1 MYLNGYYVE
10 QNETEAF
17 RIYEH
22 CMELLDDSSA
32 EYAAGPVFLRLGNA
46 FLHGCGTER
55 NPKAEQAME
64 FAFLQQL
71 ADEESQENIDSDDDL
86 DDGISISIEIG
97 GSDDDEDWRD
107 ELYGNEME
115 LDPDDYDSEEE
126 FRDAYAEKERWV
138 EGMSD
143 KIRALADDYG
153 VVPVEY
159 DDYEEFLDALKIE
172 MD

>member
-1 MYLNGYYVE
+1 MARGIFGNMFDFNRDGDLN
-10 QNETEAF
+10 
-17 RIYEH
+17 
-22 CMELLDDSSA
+22 
-32 EYAAGPVFLRLGNA
+32 PV
-46 FLHGCGTER
+46 
-55 NPKAEQAME
+55 EQAME

-97 GSDDDEDWRD
+97 GSDDDEDWR
-107 ELYGNEME
+107 EEYYGNEME
-115 LDPDDYDSEEE
+115 LDPDDYDSAEE